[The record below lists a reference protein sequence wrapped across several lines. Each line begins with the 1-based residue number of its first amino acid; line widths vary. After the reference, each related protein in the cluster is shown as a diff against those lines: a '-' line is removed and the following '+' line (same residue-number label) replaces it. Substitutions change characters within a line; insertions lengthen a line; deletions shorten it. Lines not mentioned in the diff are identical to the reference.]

1 MGVQHAGIP
10 DNRSIYQPLLDA
22 APVLS
27 LAAQSFLARQRQQSV
42 EKKPTALPRWVF
54 ISCNLKLS

>member
-1 MGVQHAGIP
+1 MEVQHVGIP
-10 DNRSIYQPLLDA
+10 DNPSIYQPLLDD

-27 LAAQSFLARQRQQSV
+27 LAAGSFLVGQRQQTA

-54 ISCNLKLS
+54 KAFNLKLS

>member
-10 DNRSIYQPLLDA
+10 DNRSIYQLLLDA

-27 LAAQSFLARQRQQSV
+27 LAAGSFLVGQRQETG

-54 ISCNLKLS
+54 

>member
-42 EKKPTALPRWVF
+42 EKKPPRCRGGF
-54 ISCNLKLS
+54 L